1 MSLRWYRRPHVV
13 VLDPGAPV
21 LEAARAIESNNIGA
35 VVVQNRGR
43 VAGIVTDRDLAIRA
57 LGRGLVPETTPISD
71 VMTTNVATL
80 TPADSASDA
89 IQLMQE
95 RNCRRIPLVE
105 SGRVVGMV
113 TLDDLLLDEAAP
125 IGELAA
131 IVHAQIGEGGPM
143 PSARSPNR
151 LRSLARAEAT
161 YARMLARVRERT
173 GLATGDEAGT
183 ALEVV
188 LANVVRRLTAD
199 EAKDLIAQLPS
210 LLQPK
215 LQALPPGP
223 DKSITREGLEAELA
237 QRLGVDAGSASQL
250 LQAVGEAV
258 VESVSQGQM
267 DDVRRQLPAELRGIF
282 PDDQTLTAPLAPAQG
297 PR

>member
-21 LEAARAIESNNIGA
+21 LEAARAIESNNVGA
-35 VVVQNRGR
+35 VVMQHRGR
-43 VAGIVTDRDLAIRA
+43 VVGIVTDRDLAIRA
-57 LGRGLVPETTPISD
+57 LGHGLVPETTPISD

-80 TPADSASDA
+80 TPSNSESDA
-89 IQLMQE
+89 IRLMQE

-105 SGRVVGMV
+105 NDRVVGMV
-113 TLDDLLLDEAAP
+113 TLDDLILNEAAP

-131 IVHAQIGEGGPM
+131 NVHAQIGEGGPM
-143 PSARSPNR
+143 PSPRSPNR

-161 YARMLARVRERT
+161 YARLLARVRERT
-173 GLATGDEAGT
+173 GLTTSDEAGT

-188 LANVVRRLTAD
+188 LGHVVRRLTAD

-210 LLQPK
+210 LLHPV

-223 DKSITREGLEAELA
+223 DKSITREGLEGELA
-237 QRLGVDAGSASQL
+237 RRLGVDAGSAAQL
-250 LQAVGEAV
+250 VQGVGEAV

-282 PDDQTLTAPLAPAQG
+282 ADDITLVAPYGSRSG
-297 PR
+297 P